1 MNFLLANFF
10 QSSWFLVIIL
20 IVAVVLLS
28 STSFLNRKKL
38 IKEREELQSK
48 ICKGTKVRTYSGL
61 YGVVVSTR
69 NTTDGTL
76 VLLETGEG
84 DKKSYQQL
92 HIDAIYSIDY
102 SEEIVI
108 DSEGNEVPLSEL
120 NKPKEEKTEEIET
133 TEEPNEETTEE
144 NKEVEDSKPVKKT
157 KK

>member
-1 MNFLLANFF
+1 MTFLLANFF

-48 ICKGTKVRTYSGL
+48 IEKGTKVKTYSGL

-76 VLLETGEG
+76 VLIETGDG
-84 DKKSYQQL
+84 NKKSYQQL
-92 HIDAIYSIDY
+92 HIDAIYGIDY
-102 SEEIVI
+102 SEEIVV
-108 DSEGNEVPLSEL
+108 DAEGNEVPISEL
-120 NKPKEEKTEEIET
+120 NKDKEEVKEETTQVESETEIAENKEEK
-133 TEEPNEETTEE
+133 
-144 NKEVEDSKPVKKT
+144 
-157 KK
+157 

>member
-48 ICKGTKVRTYSGL
+48 IEKGTKVKTYSGL

-76 VLLETGEG
+76 VLIETGDG
-84 DKKSYQQL
+84 NKKSYQQL
-92 HIDAIYSIDY
+92 HIDAIYGIDY
-102 SEEIVI
+102 SEEIVV
-108 DSEGNEVPLSEL
+108 DAEGNEVPISEL
-120 NKPKEEKTEEIET
+120 NKDKEEVKEETTQVESETEIAENKEEK
-133 TEEPNEETTEE
+133 
-144 NKEVEDSKPVKKT
+144 
-157 KK
+157 